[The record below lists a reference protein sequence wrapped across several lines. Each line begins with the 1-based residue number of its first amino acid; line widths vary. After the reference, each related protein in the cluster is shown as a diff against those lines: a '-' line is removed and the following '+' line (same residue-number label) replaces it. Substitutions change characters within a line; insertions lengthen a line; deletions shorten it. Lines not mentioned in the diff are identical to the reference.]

1 MIKNSLFLNCS
12 FWTNI
17 FVFINAILDVELV
30 LNCFF
35 FSLYLRCYSIDV
47 KEYVTGFGSPEWKRT
62 HEVAT
67 KTAMVVTALLK
78 NGATCVGKTIM
89 DEFGLG

>member
-30 LNCFF
+30 LIIF
-35 FSLYLRCYSIDV
+35 FSCTYSIDV
-47 KEYVTGFGSPEWKRT
+47 KESVTGFGSPEWKRT